1 MMKEKFTTEEW
12 GLLKLLPFHVFLLVA
27 GADKNVDKEEI
38 AQFDEE
44 IKGAPFYKDP
54 LHREIALDILTSDV
68 GTLLQQAMDVS
79 RFTERMARMKMVL
92 QTKLTHDEYQRF
104 VGSLFI
110 NGLKIARASGGSPLG
125 MGDKVSQEEKVALAA
140 LATMFELDVNTIAKN
155 FG

>member
-1 MMKEKFTTEEW
+1 MKEKFTTEEW

-38 AQFDEE
+38 AQFDAE

-68 GTLLQQAMDVS
+68 GDLLRQAMDVS
-79 RFTERMARMKMVL
+79 RFAERMTRMKTVL

-110 NGLKIARASGGSPLG
+110 NGLKIARASGGGPLG